1 MSRYDLRFTIGI
13 DQASE
18 NKFKAQLNELA
29 KTKQIQVKFDYKEL
43 NLFKA
48 NLKNGFD
55 TTVRF
60 HADISELKRAVSQ
73 FNIRDIAEPLTVD
86 KLISQ
91 QTLDLSEK
99 RIQKLISSF
108 DKLQAQKKK
117 VAEAA
122 DILLGES
129 QGRRYIGEFDKQ
141 NGYTI
146 SKGAFERNKNDTKAL
161 KQARQDLQSEAAAY
175 LEQRNKTLSM
185 LVSLEADPKMK
196 EALSGLKP
204 TALRS
209 TKKFLSYVDKPGK
222 VITDSLG
229 TSYRE
234 SISDI
239 VKNVTE
245 FNKAMPSTALDEL
258 GTYQKEFKSLR
269 TEVREFVKENN
280 VSINSKGVIKGLDEL
295 SKDKLIVVNE
305 MIGRMRELNKLMV
318 SLGGN
323 QQMLGASGNKNE
335 NQLFGALRT
344 ELENRVEKV
353 QSIRGILAT
362 QSENV
367 GTTVSAQA
375 AEKVYKDLS
384 GGLTNIPINSF
395 AINPEAIEAI
405 REAIQTQLANVTI
418 GKTITLKPTAKTKD
432 KQDNVVLP
440 NVVIGSVELSSEAVT
455 KLREDTQR
463 ALNNV
468 TVEPTA
474 DEASFKQ
481 AFEEASKVYQN
492 KLNTLGQ
499 KLSSAIK
506 APTIEEFDA
515 KPAIEKLKAQI
526 NAALKSFKF
535 DINGKVAHG
544 TISTGLDEGY
554 QYAYKTYESLES
566 DVSKMVKGANAN
578 ISKLTGW
585 GNIAGSQDTLAKY
598 NDFLNKI
605 EQFKTAFR
613 DMDADGKL
621 TMPIDQANKRMAEL
635 VAEGHE
641 LEDSFNNIATRSS
654 IDKTLSNT
662 EKNVRSVLKSLDN
675 YQNTDKV
682 QNVRANIEGK
692 GDKNGLLADI
702 EALKTSLPTKTISEA
717 NTEMMA
723 LLSRVEQLNQE
734 FSEVAANAPLTKELE
749 RAEADTVTLERRLVS
764 LQEKMQKALSAN
776 SRGFSHAEYRTRY
789 SAIYQATQTDDLNG
803 EQIRVLDTRF
813 RELMRDMREAGMTGK
828 SFGDIMRGMYTK
840 FGSWTMVTMTI
851 QRVIMTFKR
860 MVAAVQEVDTA
871 LTNLR
876 KVTNATESD
885 LQRFMYGVG
894 DSAYRLGASIS
905 DLINAT
911 AEFSRLGYNLNQ
923 AQKLGELATMY
934 KSVAEDLD
942 ITTASQSIVS
952 TLKAFEKTGI
962 TAERIVD
969 VFNYVG
975 NNFAISS
982 AGIGEAMQRSA
993 ASLQTANNSLEQSVA
1008 LITAANEVA
1017 QDPIKVGTA
1026 MKTLSARIR
1035 GSKTELAELGED
1047 MEFLAEG
1054 TSKLRKEILSLS
1066 GVDIMIDKNNFKS
1079 TYQIMDELSTA
1090 YQGMVETS
1098 QARLAE
1104 LIGGKNQANIVSALL
1119 ENFNTAR
1126 KTLSDSTNNAEG
1138 SAERELETA
1147 LDSINGKV
1155 NQLSAT
1161 WQKFATDVLES
1172 DGFKVVI
1179 DGANTFIKVLDKL
1192 IGGSNTLIK
1201 LVPLVM
1207 AGFATA
1213 KKTNILSMLGGAK
1226 TSLFNLFGNQGLS
1239 RDELRAQ
1246 LVDFRKNVF
1255 NATDITAARTQ
1266 YFAQF
1271 TDGSRDILR
1280 DYVDSIDDI
1289 NQASLNGV
1297 VAYQNQALAEMNV
1310 GASRYLTGL
1319 KNLAIN
1325 AGVIVGTYFAAKLVD
1340 WAMEKL
1346 PFTEQHKQKVAEL
1359 ADKAS
1364 SAFDEELNKNKNN
1377 TEIVNQMTEEF
1388 QRLSVGISS
1397 TGENISLT
1405 NEQYDKYK
1413 SYVSQLIEINP
1424 SLVQGINAQGEAFI
1438 NNKTAIQET
1447 TKALNEQQRMI
1458 YALFV
1463 NGSDGEAFY
1472 ENIIDKYEEARDK
1485 ISGTP
1490 LFGSSLGEKLRSNL
1504 NYGFTRSDKLYGLL
1518 SSKDIESTDKD
1529 RLLNLL
1535 GIASEKE
1542 ISDIVNSPE
1551 VFEFARTIER
1561 NRQEIINIAQKYD
1574 KGEVIQKNLDENRDI
1589 LAQIDQQKEQMKQIG
1604 SELDDY
1610 VNSYARSNSKY
1621 YELSA
1626 QQTKLL
1632 DNYIKEYNLS
1642 EKLFTPTGYNE
1653 LTLLPEYADEK
1664 TVENQMHSDV
1674 DNFID
1679 FISGLSEESNK
1690 KISEI
1695 FTIDKATT
1703 KYNDYKKQ
1711 RDNLINDIVNDPN
1724 YNSDLL
1730 SKEKL
1735 RVSLGIDFETDDG
1748 EIKNQYEDMLANIH
1762 SRFVREM
1769 PANAPF
1775 TSEVIKNIRESFTP
1789 EQITKL
1795 YNTESFAGLDS
1806 WDKVINY
1813 ISAPKGFD
1821 ASVYKDTIDNIT
1833 KDLNTLGDALKKVK
1847 MGELTVD
1854 AKGATEEVMKLIQEF
1869 PELGEYV
1876 DFADDRFGHLQA
1888 GLIRVI
1894 ETRPDG
1900 LLKSFDELGDL
1911 TDEARKKC
1919 DQYRKAIKNLQT
1931 DALGGN
1937 ISYLVS
1943 KGLTEQ
1949 DYLNYVTDNY
1959 DEIIK
1964 KLEEEKEQQQEIN
1977 EELNEQKEQLDEIID
1992 KYATAG
1998 STVIKT
2004 IEDKISDVTDFYNE
2018 QIDKLKEENEEL
2030 QRNIDLQEKIDA
2042 LANARKTRVRVYSET
2057 QGWHYENDAGAIK
2070 KAEDELAKTQREI
2083 KISELEKQRDDEIKL
2098 WEDYKE
2104 AWQDAMDS
2112 YTRAHDEAITEGI
2125 LGSDWRDN
2133 VMERDTEMLDNYR
2146 YNYEGFQRQL
2156 GESIDKQIK
2165 DNSKLTDSIDD
2176 KIKAYQ
2182 KDKQALQDW
2191 VKDITDFKW
2200 KYFEQIDDIK
2210 LTENSSYEERI
2221 ANLKEFKE
2229 NYLRL
2234 IQEIAEANDSNDEFY
2249 SPTKITYNGKTMGT
2263 YISQEQAKDAIPQLA
2278 KSVAD
2283 NRYKESFGSGKP
2295 EDMLFRI
2302 LYTTN
2307 YRKAIEDTVKR
2318 LKIEPVGS
2326 YSSGGVI
2333 NKTGMA
2339 LVHGSESK
2347 SEVALNSS
2355 QAKDVYDFI
2364 QSGAMSKA
2372 TSAMLGAYNALI
2384 NALPTPSVSGV
2395 NIPIKGSAFFPDAVK
2410 ETKGGNTNEINL
2422 SFPNAVIN
2430 AKDYDTFKGFMDRY
2444 TNDLLLK
2451 MQVGL

>member
-1 MSRYDLRFTIGI
+1 MSRYDLRFSIGL
-13 DQASE
+13 DGTSKKEFETQLREVTQAR
-18 NKFKAQLNELA
+18 KVP
-29 KTKQIQVKFDYKEL
+29 VKFDYKEL

-48 NLKNGFD
+48 SLKNGFD

-60 HADISELKRAVSQ
+60 HVDIGELKRAVSQ
-73 FNIRDIAEPLTVD
+73 FNIRDISEPLTVD
-86 KLISQ
+86 NFISQ
-91 QTLDLSEK
+91 QTLDKSEARIKKLTSDFAKFKDQAK
-99 RIQKLISSF
+99 RVS
-108 DKLQAQKKK
+108 
-117 VAEAA
+117 EAA
-122 DILLGES
+122 QGVMVET
-129 QGRRYIGEFDKQ
+129 GRRLIGEYSKVD
-141 NGYTI
+141 GYST
-146 SKGAFERNKNDTKAL
+146 SKGAFERAKSDTKAI
-161 KQARQDLQSEAAAY
+161 RQVRQELQSEVAAY
-175 LEQRNKTLSM
+175 VEMQDKLLSTLAA
-185 LVSLEADPKMK
+185 LEADPRMK
-196 EALSGLKP
+196 SALKSKSIP
-204 TALRS
+204 TALHS
-209 TKKFLSYVDKPGK
+209 TASFLRYTNKQGS
-222 VITDSLG
+222 VIDG
-229 TSYRE
+229 EYEE
-234 SISDI
+234 SVSDI
-239 VKNVTE
+239 VRNVAD
-245 FNKAMPSTALDEL
+245 FNKAIPATTFDKLTS
-258 GTYQKEFKSLR
+258 YQKAFKSLR
-269 TEVREFVKENN
+269 SEIRAFVKDNN
-280 VSINSKGVIKGLDEL
+280 ISMNSKGVIKGISDLGAE
-295 SKDKLIVVNE
+295 KLAEVNE
-305 MIGRMRELNKLMV
+305 IILRMKELNKLIV
-318 SLGGN
+318 ANGGN
-323 QQMLGASGNKNE
+323 AMELGAHGNKSE
-335 NQLFGALRT
+335 NQIFGAIRAAI
-344 ELENRVEKV
+344 ENHVEKI
-353 QSIRGILAT
+353 QSIQGVLAT
-362 QSENV
+362 QNESVATNV
-367 GTTVSAQA
+367 STQA
-375 AEKVYKDLS
+375 ASKLYEDLS

-395 AINPEAIEAI
+395 AVSPEAIEAL
-405 REAIQTQLANVTI
+405 RNSVQTQLQNITV
-418 GKTITLKPTAKTKD
+418 GKTVTLKPSATSEEGQEK
-432 KQDNVVLP
+432 VVLP
-440 NVVIGSVELSSEAVT
+440 NVVIGSVELSAEAVT
-455 KLREDTQR
+455 KLREDAQK

-468 TVEPTA
+468 TLEPTA
-474 DEASFKQ
+474 DETSFKK
-481 AFEEASKVYQN
+481 AFEEAARVYQN
-492 KLNTLGQ
+492 KLNTLGR
-499 KLSSAIK
+499 KLNKALT

-526 NAALKSFKF
+526 NEALKSFKF
-535 DINGKVAHG
+535 DINGRVAHG

-566 DVSKMVKGANAN
+566 AVGKMVKGANAN

-585 GNIAGSQDTLAKY
+585 GNIAGSQDTLNQY
-598 NDFLNKI
+598 NDFLKKI

-613 DMDADGKL
+613 EMDADGKL
-621 TMPIDQANKRMAEL
+621 TMPIDEANKRMAEL
-635 VAEGHE
+635 VAESHK

-662 EKNVRSVLKSLDN
+662 EKNIRSVLKSLDN
-675 YQNTDKV
+675 YQNTDKI

-702 EALKTSLPTKTISEA
+702 EALKTSLPTKNISEA

-789 SAIYQATQTDDLNG
+789 NAIYQATQTDDLNG

-860 MVAAVQEVDTA
+860 MVAAVQEVDAA

-885 LQRFMYGVG
+885 LQRFMSGVG

-905 DLINAT
+905 DLVNAT

-1054 TSKLRKEILSLS
+1054 TSKLRNEILSLS

-1126 KTLSDSTNNAEG
+1126 KTLSDSTSNAEG

-1213 KKTNILSMLGGAK
+1213 KKTNILSMLGSAK
-1226 TSLFNLFGNQGLS
+1226 TSLFDRFGSQGLS
-1239 RDELRAQ
+1239 RDELRSQ
-1246 LVDFRKNVF
+1246 LIDFRKNVF

-1271 TDGSRDILR
+1271 TDGSRDILQG
-1280 DYVDSIDDI
+1280 YVDSIDDI
-1289 NQASLNGV
+1289 NRASLNGV

-1359 ADKAS
+1359 ANKAS

-1377 TEIVNQMTEEF
+1377 TEAVNQMTEEF

-1458 YALFV
+1458 YSLFV

-1472 ENIIDKYEEARDK
+1472 ENIIDRYEEARDK
-1485 ISGTP
+1485 ISGAP
-1490 LFGSSLGEKLRSNL
+1490 LFGLSLGEKLRSNL
-1504 NYGFTRSDKLYGLL
+1504 NYGLTRSDKLYGLL
-1518 SSKDIESTDKD
+1518 STKDIESTDKD

-1574 KGEVIQKNLDENRDI
+1574 KGEVIQENLNENRDI

-1664 TVENQMHSDV
+1664 TVENQMRSDV

-1813 ISAPKGFD
+1813 ISSPKGFD

-1833 KDLNTLGDALKKVK
+1833 KDLNTLGEALKKVK
-1847 MGELTVD
+1847 MGELTVGT
-1854 AKGATEEVMKLIQEF
+1854 KGATEEVMKLIQEF
-1869 PELGEYV
+1869 PELAKYV
-1876 DFADDRFGHLQA
+1876 DFSNKNFGLLKE
-1888 GLIRVI
+1888 GLIELI
-1894 ETRPDG
+1894 ETRPDS
-1900 LLKSFDELGDL
+1900 LLKSFDDLGKL
-1911 TDEARKKC
+1911 TEEARKEC
-1919 DQYRKAIKNLQT
+1919 EQYRTALKNLQA
-1931 DALGGN
+1931 DALGGD
-1937 ISYLVS
+1937 ISYLVF

-1949 DYLNYVTDNY
+1949 DYLNYVLDDY
-1959 DEIIK
+1959 DKIIK
-1964 KLEEEKEQQQEIN
+1964 ELEEEKDKQQDIN
-1977 EELNEQKEQLDEIID
+1977 NELNKQKENLDEIID
-1992 KYATAG
+1992 KYAIAG
-1998 STVIKT
+1998 NTVIKT
-2004 IEDKISDVTDFYNE
+2004 IEDKIDDVTKFYDD
-2018 QIDKLKEENEEL
+2018 QINKLKEENEEL
-2030 QRNIDLQEKIDA
+2030 QRNIDLQEKLDA

-2057 QGWHYENDAGAIK
+2057 QGWHYENDAAAIK
-2070 KAEDELAKTQREI
+2070 KAEDDLDKTQREI

-2104 AWQDAMDS
+2104 AWQDAMDA
-2112 YTRAHDEAITEGI
+2112 YTKAHDEAITEGI

-2133 VMERDTEMLDNYR
+2133 VMERDTEMLDTYQANYS
-2146 YNYEGFQRQL
+2146 NFQSQL
-2156 GESIDKQIK
+2156 NDSIEKQIK
-2165 DNSKLTDSIDD
+2165 DNTKLTDSIDE
-2176 KIKAYQ
+2176 KIKSYQ
-2182 KDKQALQDW
+2182 KDKNAIQDY
-2191 VKDITDFKW
+2191 VKEINNYKW
-2200 KYFEQIDDIK
+2200 KYFDIIDDVKI
-2210 LTENSSYEERI
+2210 TENSSYQDRLN
-2221 ANLKEFKE
+2221 NLEEFKK
-2229 NYLRL
+2229 NYVRL
-2234 IQEIAEANDSNDEFY
+2234 IQEIAEANRDGQEFY
-2249 SPTKITYNGKTMGT
+2249 SPTQITYKGKTLGT
-2263 YISQEQAKDAIPQLA
+2263 YMSEEQAEDAKPQLVKKIA
-2278 KSVAD
+2278 ED
-2283 NRYKESFGSGKP
+2283 RYREAQRGTKI
-2295 EDMLFRI
+2295 EDI
-2302 LYTTN
+2302 LYRMLYVQN
-2307 YRKAIEDTVKR
+2307 YQKALEQILKDVKV
-2318 LKIEPVGS
+2318 EPVGS

-2384 NALPTPSVSGV
+2384 NALPTPTLSGV
-2395 NIPIKGSAFFPDAVK
+2395 NIPIKGNSFILDAVGK
-2410 ETKGGNTNEINL
+2410 TKDGNSNEINI